1 MSLPLPTDGFRWL
14 EKHEIDQ
21 LFVKIMELGVN
32 DEKGYILEVDL
43 EMPKDKHDYFNHYP
57 PAPQHVEVT
66 EDMLSDFNIH
76 CMEKLQLKHT
86 KCTKLIPNLHHKEKY
101 VVHYRALQCYMALGM
116 ELKAVHNRHHH
127 FKFDNSTEHI
137 YMCFANVLLL
147 NFFSKLTNSSWMR
160 INTNVNFVI
169 KFSVMEKAEI
179 GMRGFVYFSLFLSRV
194 NVLREY
200 FFLLYIYFL
209 FFFN

>member
-1 MSLPLPTDGFRWL
+1 MSQPLPTDGFRWL

-66 EDMLSDFNIH
+66 EDMLSDFNIQ
-76 CMEKLQLKHT
+76 CMEKLQLKHS

-116 ELKAVHNRHHH
+116 ELKAVHRVIEFNQSPWLKQYIE
-127 FKFDNSTEHI
+127 FNTEQRKKAKNT
-137 YMCFANVLLL
+137 FEK
-147 NFFSKLTNSSWMR
+147 NFFKLMNNSVFGKVI
-160 INTNVNFVI
+160 INH
-169 KFSVMEKAEI
+169 K
-179 GMRGFVYFSLFLSRV
+179 
-194 NVLREY
+194 
-200 FFLLYIYFL
+200 
-209 FFFN
+209 